1 VSAAGFP
8 FGDSLAAGA
17 SIHPGGASM
26 GIYRVLYYSTV
37 TVGSGGRITIP
48 QDMRDDLDLQDGDT
62 LTARME
68 GSETGQ
74 KQLTIWKQRES

>member
-1 VSAAGFP
+1 
-8 FGDSLAAGA
+8 
-17 SIHPGGASM
+17 M

-48 QDMRDDLDLQDGDT
+48 QEMRDELGLDDGDT

-74 KQLTIWKQRES
+74 KQLTIWKSKSD